1 MKKKMKGLLMGTVC
15 MLALAGCG
23 GSGGA
28 AGNKTELPAE
38 EYVQKAHA
46 MLEEADSFAAD
57 FFAAVD
63 MGGNNETKTE
73 GTVVLIKEPLMAQV
87 HTKMDFDNALRK
99 STSEESIYLE
109 EVDGVVSQYMNY
121 DGQWTEMTME
131 KESALL
137 MVQIYNT
144 LYNMETIFMAA
155 ENWSAE
161 QNGGEIILS
170 GVIPEEK
177 FYDVEEYTRW
187 FQLIG
192 MSGLSEVY
200 YAGVG
205 DVPVTVSLDAK
216 SGAPLSYSIDLAHAL
231 ETVTNNVL
239 KELSGGAGESSIAVG
254 KYNIT
259 SELTQLGGVEAGE
272 IPAEAKSSAIN
283 YEKEIS
289 MLESE

>member
-1 MKKKMKGLLMGTVC
+1 MKKRWKLLLFGAVC
-15 MLALAGCG
+15 VFAMAGCG
-23 GSGGA
+23 AESKEEITADA
-28 AGNKTELPAE
+28 AQ

-57 FFAAVD
+57 FHAVAD
-63 MGGNNETKTE
+63 MGGGNETTAE
-73 GTVVLIKEPLMAQV
+73 GTVTFVKEPLMAQV
-87 HTKMDFDNALRK
+87 HTKMDFDNAMRK

-254 KYNIT
+254 KYSIT

>member
-1 MKKKMKGLLMGTVC
+1 MKKRWKLLLFGAVC
-15 MLALAGCG
+15 MFAMAGCG
-23 GSGGA
+23 AESKEEITADA
-28 AGNKTELPAE
+28 AQ

-57 FFAAVD
+57 FHAVAD
-63 MGGNNETKTE
+63 MGGGNETTAE
-73 GTVVLIKEPLMAQV
+73 GTVTFVKEPLMAQV
-87 HTKMDFDNALRK
+87 HTKMDFDNAMRK

-137 MVQIYNT
+137 MVQIYNA

-170 GVIPEEK
+170 GVISEEK
-177 FYDVEEYTRW
+177 FFDVEEYTRW

-239 KELSGGAGESSIAVG
+239 KELSGGESGDGIAV
-254 KYNIT
+254 KEYQIT
-259 SELTQLGGVEAGE
+259 SELTQLGNVEAAE

-289 MLESE
+289 MLENE

>member
-1 MKKKMKGLLMGTVC
+1 MKKRWKLLLFGAVC
-15 MLALAGCG
+15 MFAMAGCG
-23 GSGGA
+23 AESKEEITADA
-28 AGNKTELPAE
+28 AQ

-57 FFAAVD
+57 FHAVAD
-63 MGGNNETKTE
+63 MGGGNETTAE
-73 GTVVLIKEPLMAQV
+73 GTVTFVKEPLMAQV
-87 HTKMDFDNALRK
+87 HTKMDFDNAMRK

-131 KESALL
+131 KDSALT

-205 DVPVTVSLDAK
+205 DVPVTVTLDVK
-216 SGAPLSYSIDLAHAL
+216 SGEPRSYSIDLAHAL

-254 KYNIT
+254 KYSIT

-272 IPAEAKSSAIN
+272 IPVEAKSSAIN

-289 MLESE
+289 MLENE

>member
-1 MKKKMKGLLMGTVC
+1 MKKRWKLLLFGAVC
-15 MLALAGCG
+15 MFAMAGCG
-23 GSGGA
+23 AESKEEITADA
-28 AGNKTELPAE
+28 AQ

-57 FFAAVD
+57 FHAVAD
-63 MGGNNETKTE
+63 MGGGNETTAE
-73 GTVVLIKEPLMAQV
+73 GTVTFVKEPLMAQV
-87 HTKMDFDNALRK
+87 HTKMDFDNAMRK

-254 KYNIT
+254 KYSIT